1 MLAHLSDLH
10 VLASKRTTSSIDLGT
25 RIVSFGRALDPERRR
40 KKIARAIASAKALG
54 ATHFVLTGD
63 LTETGTPEQFE
74 ALAEILHEHLTPE
87 DVVLCPGNHDA
98 YASPHAWR
106 AALEGP
112 LAAFRRTAAEEPGK
126 VVAFGDHRILPIDTT
141 FHQRV
146 PRSAGEIEAD
156 GVRALAERLA
166 DGDLRDRPVIL
177 AMHHS
182 PFPHTSRAWHWI
194 DGLQGGE
201 RLVELLARFPNV
213 DVLHGHLHFEVARTL
228 GGSRPRVFGTTAVVE
243 DPETTSR
250 VRIHEHRAHPEH
262 RTHEQ
267 ARSHDGRRAGSLV
280 DLATAPL

>member
-10 VLASKRTTSSIDLGT
+10 VLASKRASSSIDLGT

-40 KKIARAIASAKALG
+40 KKFARAVASAKARG

-74 ALAEILHEHLTPE
+74 ALAELLHEHLTPE
-87 DVVLCPGNHDA
+87 SVVLCPGNHDA
-98 YASPHAWR
+98 YASPDAWR
-106 AALEGP
+106 SALEGP
-112 LAAFRRTAAEEPGK
+112 LAAFRRAAAEEPGK
-126 VVAFGDHRILPIDTT
+126 IVAFGDHRILPIDTT

-146 PRSAGEIEAD
+146 PRSAGEFSAD
-156 GVRALAERLA
+156 DVRALAERLA
-166 DGDLRDRPVIL
+166 DRELRDRPVIL

-201 RLVELLARFPNV
+201 RLVELLVRFPNV
-213 DVLHGHLHFEVARTL
+213 DVLHGHLHFEVERTL

-243 DPETTSR
+243 DPEAAAR
-250 VRIHEHRAHPEH
+250 VRIHELHAPDRP
-262 RTHEQ
+262 
-267 ARSHDGRRAGSLV
+267 RSHDGRRAGALI
-280 DLATAPL
+280 DFAALPL